1 MFPHASNTTS
11 PTGAVVPLHAVNS
24 LSAKRSPTAGGFS
37 SSSHV
42 DSSTE
47 IPGSAPIVDKSKKDS
62 IVHVIPDS
70 FPLPPAQIHA
80 IGKTNSAVNTG
91 FGDAKTRSDGA
102 STMQAADGIATSK
115 PVVEKIP
122 SRSTVSKR
130 EGAFALPVLPPTLT
144 TASTRPVTISRS
156 RLPTHRKID

>member
-1 MFPHASNTTS
+1 MFPPPQILPRS
-11 PTGAVVPLHAVNS
+11 TGDVPLHAVNS

-47 IPGSAPIVDKSKKDS
+47 IPGSAPWRTSQEDS

-80 IGKTNSAVNTG
+80 IGKTNGAVNTG

-102 STMQAADGIATSK
+102 STMQTADGIATSK
-115 PVVEKIP
+115 LLVEKI
-122 SRSTVSKR
+122 
-130 EGAFALPVLPPTLT
+130 
-144 TASTRPVTISRS
+144 
-156 RLPTHRKID
+156 